1 MKQKPHYIRGT
12 LIVGDFIKIRV
23 AVQAKRLKSKVALMN
38 GDQLINLLIE
48 NDILVRRTGYDLIEL
63 GEEE

>member
-1 MKQKPHYIRGT
+1 
-12 LIVGDFIKIRV
+12 
-23 AVQAKRLKSKVALMN
+23 MN

>member
-1 MKQKPHYIRGT
+1 LGAHEQG
-12 LIVGDFIKIRV
+12 LIITSSNFSTGARKEAERPD
-23 AVQAKRLKSKVALMN
+23 ATPVALMS
-38 GDQLINLLIE
+38 GEQLINLLIE